1 MHISLTLATAS
12 EWKKFVKDLKVSI
25 KEMKDKPEL
34 NHNSTVATYGMS
46 AKIPDE
52 SFMNEMVKLH
62 SAALLDSLN

>member
-1 MHISLTLATAS
+1 MTLATAS

>member
-1 MHISLTLATAS
+1 MTLSTAS

-62 SAALLDSLN
+62 SAALLDSMN